1 LQSRIWNAVSASV
14 TIEERDEVYQA
25 VEEFLADNSERHEF
39 NNLLATTVVGS
50 NLQQRRVQGDG
61 QSDSIVKYTPGNN
74 HTNFEPGDKF
84 SFADNFLIDFTHQ
97 LRTQGMEII
106 VFNSKER
113 RSGYAKIPS
122 YSIYN
127 PMNHRSL
134 LRGRHIKWRISQL
147 GYGRYQEAQLAF
159 KNLSIRPLNLLKR
172 DMMER

>member
-1 LQSRIWNAVSASV
+1 MQSRIWNAVSVSV

-25 VEEFLADNSERHEF
+25 VDEFLADKSKCHEF

-50 NLQQRRVQGDG
+50 SLQQRRVQGDG

-74 HTNFEPGDKF
+74 HANFEHRNKL
-84 SFADNFLIDFTHQ
+84 SFADNFLIDFTYQ
-97 LRTQGMEII
+97 LRTQGMEIT

-113 RSGYAKIPS
+113 RFGYAKISS
-122 YSIYN
+122 YSICN

-134 LRGRHIKWRISQL
+134 LRERRIKRRISQL
-147 GYGRYQEAQLAF
+147 DYGHCQEAQLAF